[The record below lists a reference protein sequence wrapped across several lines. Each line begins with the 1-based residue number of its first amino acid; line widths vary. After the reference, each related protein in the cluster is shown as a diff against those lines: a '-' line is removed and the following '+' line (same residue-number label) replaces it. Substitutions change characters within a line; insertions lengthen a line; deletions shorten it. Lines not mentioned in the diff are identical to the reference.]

1 MDALGMKADSIVP
14 TDPDIDLQSYAT
26 REALA
31 EALALSVAGILA
43 GGIAERGTATLVVS
57 GGSTPKLFFKKLS
70 QCDIDWKNVTVM
82 LVDERIVPPDNDR
95 ANAKL
100 IAEYLLQ
107 DNAAAAHFLP
117 YVTDGRDAD
126 ECAEK
131 SEQQLTP
138 SLEHIDV
145 TILGMGTDGHTAS
158 FFPGGNH
165 LEEAL
170 DMQGSKQVLSMLAE
184 GAGEPRLTLTMP
196 VVQSSRFLA
205 LHIEGQEKA
214 DVLKTALGLKDPLQ
228 MPIACVVKK
237 APEPVKVF
245 WAP

>member
-1 MDALGMKADSIVP
+1 MGALGMKADALKP
-14 TDPDIDLQSYAT
+14 TDPHIDLQSYET
-26 REALA
+26 RGALA

-57 GGSTPKLFFKKLS
+57 GGSTPKLFFKTLS
-70 QCDIDWKNVTVM
+70 ACDIDWANVTIM
-82 LVDERIVPPDNDR
+82 LVDERIVSPDNDR

-100 IAEYLLQ
+100 IADYLLQ
-107 DNAAAAHFLP
+107 DKAAAAQFLP
-117 YVTDGRDAD
+117 YVTDGRDAA
-126 ECAEK
+126 ECAQK
-131 SEQQLTP
+131 SEKQLAP
-138 SLEHIDV
+138 SLKHIDV

-158 FFPGGNH
+158 FFPNGDH

-170 DMQGSKQVLSMLAE
+170 DMQSGRQVISMLAE

-196 VVQSSRFLA
+196 VIQASRFVA

-214 DVLKTALGLKDPLQ
+214 DVLKTALGLDDDLT
-228 MPIACVVKK
+228 MPIACVVKNT
-237 APEPVKVF
+237 PEPMKVF